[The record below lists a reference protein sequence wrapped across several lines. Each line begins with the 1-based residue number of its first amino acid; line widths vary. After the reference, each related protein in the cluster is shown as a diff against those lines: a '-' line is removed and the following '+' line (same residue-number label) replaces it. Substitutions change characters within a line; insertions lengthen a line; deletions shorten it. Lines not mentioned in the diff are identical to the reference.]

1 MRKNKVIISIIS
13 GAIVLFAVAILF
25 HSCSG
30 GGSGGG
36 IPSGTVALYV
46 TDDMSDH
53 QQVIATINKV
63 TVLNTGSGASCDVL
77 TIPTTIDIANLKDVL
92 QLLNTADCPAVPYNR
107 IHIEFNKTVDIMDP
121 SGEPSSCSFVS
132 YKDDHNRPNTLTC
145 NGNVCTLDINGAV
158 NVLMNHPNKVA
169 LDFRLK
175 DFDVHSFGTTTC
187 SVTMKV
193 SPIHGEDFHH
203 LGHKETFTGL
213 VTNLTT
219 STSTFDLS
227 KHHISFHVLYSG
239 ITSTQ
244 QPGLNDLLL
253 RAENDGLKTQVT
265 VSAFDFEN
273 KTVDAA
279 KILVK
284 AEGII
289 SALTTST
296 KTFIL
301 SYNTGST
308 INVDYSKAVIKGTL
322 ADNAEAEVKL
332 YGFDSPDFLAALVR
346 VEFEAEWPDHET
358 RERECE
364 D

>member
-1 MRKNKVIISIIS
+1 MRKNGVIISIVS
-13 GAIVLFAVAILF
+13 GAIVLFVVAILF

-30 GGSGGG
+30 GGGGG
-36 IPSGTVALYV
+36 ATSSGLVALYA
-46 TDDMSDH
+46 TDDMSDY

-63 TVLNTGSGASCDVL
+63 TALNTGSGASCDLL
-77 TIPTTIDIANLKDVL
+77 TTSTTIDIANLKDVL
-92 QLLNTADCPAVPYNR
+92 RLLNTADCPAVPYNR
-107 IHIEFNKTVDIMDP
+107 IQIEFNKTVDIMGP

-132 YKDDHNRPNTLTC
+132 YKDDYNRPNTLTC
-145 NGNVCTLDINGAV
+145 NGNVCTLDVNGAV

-169 LDFRLK
+169 LDFRLA
-175 DFDVHSFGTTTC
+175 DFDVQSFGTSTC
-187 SVTMKV
+187 SVAMKV

-203 LGHKETFTGL
+203 LGREETFTGL

-265 VSAFDFEN
+265 VSSFDFEN
-273 KTVDAA
+273 KTVDASR
-279 KILVK
+279 ILVK

-296 KTFIL
+296 ETFIL

-308 INVDYSKAVIKGTL
+308 INVDYSIAVVKGTL
-322 ADNAEAEVKL
+322 ADGAEAEAKL

-346 VEFEAEWPDHET
+346 VEFETEWADHAT
-358 RERECE
+358 RERQCE